1 MAYDGCGSLVRTR
14 ELEILRRQTAAFIL
28 TDPFPI
34 ILIPRLRI
42 QTGDGGYILTD
53 QTPRVEQVFRTIS
66 MSANNLVTQGQS
78 GFQRTSPF
86 MLLGEWDSLMA
97 DYDYFTALDGQR
109 WEVISIQHDNGY
121 ERKGALASYGSN
133 PR

>member
-1 MAYDGCGSLVRTR
+1 MAYDGCATDVRSS
-14 ELEILRRQTAAFIL
+14 ELEILRRQTVAFIA

-42 QTGDGGYILTD
+42 QTEDGGYILTD

-66 MSANNLVTQGQS
+66 MSANNLVTQGEN
-78 GFQRTSPF
+78 GIQRTSPF
-86 MLLGEWDSLMA
+86 MLLGAWDSLMQN
-97 DYDYFTALDGQR
+97 YDYFTALDGQR
-109 WEVISIQHDNGY
+109 WEVVSIQHDNGY
-121 ERKGALASYGSN
+121 ERKGALASYGPL